1 MGKCCDLAK
10 HAKREK
16 EPGPAIREPGA
27 ASLSDSSAYPS
38 IPELV
43 GLDFLKHGYKLYY
56 IKTTDTSVMRI
67 EFCSV
72 FFCWFSNIDEITA
85 KTIAEGLWCCQCNSF
100 LASSWHGRC

>member
-43 GLDFLKHGYKLYY
+43 GLDFLKHRYKLHY
-56 IKTTDTSVMRI
+56 IKTTDASVMRI

-72 FFCWFSNIDEITA
+72 FFA
-85 KTIAEGLWCCQCNSF
+85 GF
-100 LASSWHGRC
+100 LTLMKLQRKLSLKVCGAASVIHS

>member
-16 EPGPAIREPGA
+16 EPGPSIREPGA
-27 ASLSDSSAYPS
+27 ASLSDSSAYSS

-43 GLDFLKHGYKLYY
+43 GLDFLKHRYKLHY

-67 EFCSV
+67 EFCCSV
-72 FFCWFSNIDEITA
+72 FFA
-85 KTIAEGLWCCQCNSF
+85 GF
-100 LASSWHGRC
+100 LTLVKLQRKLSLKVCGAASVIHS

>member
-43 GLDFLKHGYKLYY
+43 GLDFLKHRYKLHY

-67 EFCSV
+67 EFCCSV
-72 FFCWFSNIDEITA
+72 FFA
-85 KTIAEGLWCCQCNSF
+85 GF
-100 LASSWHGRC
+100 LTLMKLQRKLSLKACGAASVIHS

>member
-16 EPGPAIREPGA
+16 EPGPSIREPGA

-43 GLDFLKHGYKLYY
+43 GLDFLKHRYKLHY

-72 FFCWFSNIDEITA
+72 FFA
-85 KTIAEGLWCCQCNSF
+85 GF
-100 LASSWHGRC
+100 LTLMKLQRKLSLKACGAASVIHS